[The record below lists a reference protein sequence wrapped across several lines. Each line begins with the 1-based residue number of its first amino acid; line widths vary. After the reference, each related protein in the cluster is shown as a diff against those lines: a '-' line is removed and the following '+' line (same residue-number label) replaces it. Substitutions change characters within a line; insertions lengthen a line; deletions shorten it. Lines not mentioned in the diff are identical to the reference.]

1 MTGRAW
7 HRAVRTLIVGG
18 LLAVFVCWAVG
29 LRASDLGRNYLEANE
44 GGTFFLSMAPLDKYF
59 VWGGTESDFTGAES
73 EWNGFLA
80 YYGLF
85 HPAQQWLG
93 LDEFSLRFIP
103 MVCGALGVVA
113 LFFLGRRLGG
123 DALGLMA
130 ALCLTLN
137 CEHAELSRYYRFNSL
152 GVLMVIISTHLLLVA
167 LDRRSRLNWG
177 TYLFSVVLSLWSMAL
192 SVFVLPAHWLYLW
205 ARLDS
210 AVERRRLLL
219 CCLAVTF
226 GALLPSRCFDA
237 DAMSRINWYPQL
249 SWDRWAEFWGALTN
263 LWPQLETLSV
273 TAYLAVYAC
282 LLVGLYGAGKALLK
296 EIFALAQ
303 RRGWLAVVAGWSGWR
318 VLGGLIGAA
327 LLVLTLGAS
336 VWDIFGHDTTSMYD
350 RGVNSALCGLF
361 SAESLSQWRLRAGWG
376 GLLLL
381 ELACLYACLGLL
393 PDAWL
398 ARMSRKKSRFSWKK
412 AAAWGKSV
420 SCGSGLELVWLW
432 LVLPLTA
439 MSLYTILVQPI
450 MLTRNICFV
459 IPAVSLLIGFGFSR
473 LNAGGKMAVVVAF
486 WLAWPALSYAQGSG
500 LDMVPQMLDG
510 WSQVVDV
517 LQSEARNGDR
527 VVLKSVNGPSYRYYV
542 YMASR
547 YLRFPAVK
555 VWPEFAWNG
564 SPCPRKAFPRG
575 REFLA
580 QIAPE
585 QHLWVIHDE
594 PWFNILRCDDED
606 LRGFRAEQRWN
617 FGFGMQLTKL
627 ARVSE

>member
-1 MTGRAW
+1 MAWRAW
-7 HRAVRTLIVGG
+7 PRAGRTLAVGTALA
-18 LLAVFVCWAVG
+18 LLVLWAVG

-44 GGTFFLSMAPLDKYF
+44 GGTFFLSMATLDKYL
-59 VWGGTESDFTGAES
+59 VWGGTESDFTGAEA

-152 GVLMVIISTHLLLVA
+152 SVLMTIVSTHLLLVA
-167 LDRRSRLNWG
+167 LDRRSRLGWG
-177 TYLFSVVLSLWSMAL
+177 AYLLSVVLSVWSMAL
-192 SVFVLPAHWLYLW
+192 SVFVLPAHWLYIW
-205 ARLDS
+205 ARQED
-210 AVERRRLLL
+210 AVKRRRLLGL
-219 CCLAVTF
+219 GVAVTCL
-226 GALLPSRCFDA
+226 ALLPSRCFDA
-237 DAMSRINWYPQL
+237 DALSRISWYPQL

-263 LWPQLETLSV
+263 LWPRLDALSV
-273 TAYLAVYAC
+273 AAYLAVYAC
-282 LLVGLYGAGKALLK
+282 LLVGLYGAGHILLQA
-296 EIFALAQ
+296 IFTLAQ
-303 RRGWLAVVAGWSGWR
+303 RRDWWAIVAGWSGWR
-318 VLGGLIGAA
+318 ACGWLAGAA

-336 VWDIFGHDTTSMYD
+336 VWDVFGHDTTSMYD
-350 RGVNSALCGLF
+350 RGISAALGGLF
-361 SAESLSQWRLRAGWG
+361 SAENFSQWRQRAGAG
-376 GLLLL
+376 GLILL
-381 ELACLYACLGLL
+381 ELTCLHACLGAVPAALWSRW
-393 PDAWL
+393 A
-398 ARMSRKKSRFSWKK
+398 RKKRRLSWQEI
-412 AAAWGKSV
+412 AAWGKCSHY
-420 SCGSGLELVWLW
+420 GPGLELVWLW

-459 IPAVSLLIGFGFSR
+459 IPAVALLIGFGFSR
-473 LNAGGKMAVVVAF
+473 LNGGGKAAVLLAL

-500 LDMVPQMLDG
+500 LDPVPQVLDG
-510 WSQVVDV
+510 WSQVVEV
-517 LQSEARNGDR
+517 IQREARNGDR
-527 VVLKSVNGPSYRYYV
+527 LVLKSVNGPSYRYYV

-564 SPCPRKAFPRG
+564 SPCPRQAFPRG

-580 QIAPE
+580 QIAPD

-594 PWFNILRCDDED
+594 PWFNILRLSDED
-606 LRGFRAEQRWN
+606 LRGFKAEQRWN

-627 ARVSE
+627 VRVGE